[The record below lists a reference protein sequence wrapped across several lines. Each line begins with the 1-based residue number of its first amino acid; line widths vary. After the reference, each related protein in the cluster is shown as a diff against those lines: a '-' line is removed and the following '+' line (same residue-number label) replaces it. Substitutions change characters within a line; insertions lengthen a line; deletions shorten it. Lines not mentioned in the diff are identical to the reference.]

1 MGNCNLTNLLLD
13 FSPKK
18 IIGHVNNFVYKI
30 MVFILKTKSYNQSSQ
45 SGSIKLQYSLTEYYV
60 AIKKKKQDEINPI
73 KAGQWKG
80 SYQ

>member
-1 MGNCNLTNLLLD
+1 MGNCNLTNLLLG

-30 MVFILKTKSYNQSSQ
+30 MVIILKTKSYNQSSQ

-60 AIKKKKQDEINPI
+60 AIKKKK
-73 KAGQWKG
+73 
-80 SYQ
+80 